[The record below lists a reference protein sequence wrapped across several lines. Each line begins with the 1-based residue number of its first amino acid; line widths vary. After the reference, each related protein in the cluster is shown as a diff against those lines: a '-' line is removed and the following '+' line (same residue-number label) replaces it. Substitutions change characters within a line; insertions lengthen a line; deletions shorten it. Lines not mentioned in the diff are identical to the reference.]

1 MSQAGLASALSLVA
15 LRPPAFAP
23 RRASTACRSRSRI
36 ARISR
41 PSRVRWQAATA
52 KRPLKRTS
60 RANEGAGPLPC
71 SARIAGSRYG
81 TNAVSKQVWIP
92 SCMTAA
98 DCRSPSAM
106 WERAEPITEALWLL
120 PLVQGDNAQTRALHA
135 RNPWQ
140 SSRVGYTPAGGCFWA
155 IATARQV
162 CWTAE
167 SEQAQSRAA
176 WARAGPRDR
185 RDLDHPSVAWPGVA
199 VISSLPSHALL
210 PIVQSAIAC

>member
-1 MSQAGLASALSLVA
+1 
-15 LRPPAFAP
+15 
-23 RRASTACRSRSRI
+23 
-36 ARISR
+36 
-41 PSRVRWQAATA
+41 
-52 KRPLKRTS
+52 
-60 RANEGAGPLPC
+60 
-71 SARIAGSRYG
+71 
-81 TNAVSKQVWIP
+81 
-92 SCMTAA
+92 MTAA

-210 PIVQSAIAC
+210 PIVQTGSDEPRPFRRHRDVRIAHILCSMLAEGGLVERDFPKRYKGKITEVLA